1 MGHDENVV
9 VSENS
14 RAVRKTRRGELGAF
28 LKTRRARITPADVG
42 LPAGP
47 RRRTPGL
54 RREEVAQL
62 AGVGVTWYTWLE
74 QGRDINASVQVL
86 DAIARALALDA
97 VERAHLYRLAD
108 VPTVPSWHAEE
119 AIPEELQV
127 ILDHLHPLPA
137 VLLSARYDVLA
148 HNDAYAALCPGFTR
162 GERNVIRKVFLSAEC
177 CNPYPGQPE
186 HLCRMVGFLRS
197 AYARNLHDPEWTA
210 FVDDM
215 CARSSRFAALWARN
229 DVASPLGRYRMVRNV
244 ATGDLEV
251 TMTSMSLPSMAG
263 SWVQILT
270 PATDSG
276 WSQLRDLLAMTPA
289 EREAPWQ
296 DHFDRYHAQATA

>member
-1 MGHDENVV
+1 MVAE
-9 VSENS
+9 S
-14 RAVRKTRRGELGAF
+14 RTVRKVRRTELAAF
-28 LKTRRARITPADVG
+28 LRTRRARITPDDVG
-42 LPAGP
+42 LPSGP

-74 QGRDINASVQVL
+74 QGRDINVSVQVL
-86 DAIARALALDA
+86 DAIARTLALDA

-119 AIPEELQV
+119 GVPEELQV
-127 ILDHLHPLPA
+127 ILDHLYPLPA

-148 HNDAYAALCPGFTR
+148 HNEAYAALCPGFIR
-162 GERNVIRKVFLSAEC
+162 GERNVIRKVFFTEDC

-186 HLCRMVGFLRS
+186 QICRMVGFLRS
-197 AYARNLHDPEWTA
+197 GYAKNLHDPEWAA
-210 FVDDM
+210 FIDDM
-215 CARSSRFAALWARN
+215 CSRSARFAALWARN

-244 ATGDLEV
+244 ASGDMEV
-251 TMTSMSLPSMAG
+251 VMTSMSLPSMSG

-270 PATDSG
+270 PAQNSD
-276 WSQLRDLLAMTPA
+276 WEKLNRLLAMSPE
-289 EREAPWQ
+289 ERARPWRE
-296 DHFDRYHAQATA
+296 HFDRYHAEATA